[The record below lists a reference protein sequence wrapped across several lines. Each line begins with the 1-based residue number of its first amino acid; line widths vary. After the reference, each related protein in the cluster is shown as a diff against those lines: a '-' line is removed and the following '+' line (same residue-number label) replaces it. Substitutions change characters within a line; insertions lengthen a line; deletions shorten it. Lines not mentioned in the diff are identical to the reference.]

1 MTVEARVRTAVFGLL
16 RPRLEEAGL
25 SEQTL
30 DESRSLIELGVIDSF
45 TFVDILAALEKEL
58 DVEID
63 FMELDPD
70 DFASVEGLVRVAAAA
85 VESS

>member
-1 MTVEARVRTAVFGLL
+1 MTVEARVRTAIFKLL
-16 RPRLEEAGL
+16 GPKLEEAGL

-30 DESRSLIELGVIDSF
+30 DLDASLIELGVIDSF
-45 TFVDILAALEKEL
+45 TFVDILLALQDEL
-58 DVEID
+58 GAEID

-70 DFASVEGLVRVAAAA
+70 DFASVEGLVRVATAA